1 VSPAERPPPSGW
13 DPKLVAG
20 AAIVAIVLFA
30 PAGAAEGQSPWPL
43 ALALAGV
50 FAVVAFGGWMVLRRT
65 PPGPEE

>member
-1 VSPAERPPPSGW
+1 MSPAERPPPSGW

-30 PAGAAEGQSPWPL
+30 PAGAEGQSPWPL